1 MSYDEVEAELAI
13 RNLIARMAH
22 ATDGGDL
29 DSYGALLAPDVRWAM
44 AGREP
49 MSGREE
55 VVESARGRRAAG
67 TVGPGSGNRHF
78 ICSVAV
84 ELDLEH
90 QAAQATSY
98 FLYVS
103 ASDGQQVI
111 RASGVYSDAF
121 RLTESGWLFAERV
134 ASR

>member
-1 MSYDEVEAELAI
+1 MSDDKVEAELSI

-22 ATDGGDL
+22 ATDGGEL
-29 DSYGALLAPDVRWAM
+29 ESYAALLTPDCRWAM

-49 MSGREE
+49 MSGRDE
-55 VVESARGRRAAG
+55 VVGSAKSRRAAG

-78 ICSVAV
+78 IASTAV

-90 QAAQATSY
+90 NAAQATSY
-98 FLYVS
+98 YLYVS
-103 ASDGQQVI
+103 VIEGQQVI
-111 RASGVYSDAF
+111 RASGIYHDKF

-134 ASR
+134 ALR

>member
-1 MSYDEVEAELAI
+1 MADNQVEAELAI

-55 VVESARGRRAAG
+55 VVESAGRRAGG

-84 ELDLEH
+84 VVDLEH
-90 QAAQATSY
+90 QAARATSY

-111 RASGVYSDAF
+111 RASGIYSDAF